1 MKHSSILF
9 SFLSGII
16 HGCIILILLS
26 GVIFFI
32 AKDARGEE
40 VVGTILDVRA
50 LTRNVIVDVPYER
63 CGTVPETVRLNR
75 KGYMGYTDGTL
86 QRIFDHITADTATIY
101 VNRCKTFKRKETRA
115 VLDGYLITYTLNKRV
130 YQTRTRIKPEGNTI
144 TIRIKHEVKP

>member
-1 MKHSSILF
+1 MNIRYVISIVLLTLF
-9 SFLSGII
+9 FLFWGI
-16 HGCIILILLS
+16 GKVS
-26 GVIFFI
+26 
-32 AKDARGEE
+32 GEE
-40 VVGTILDVRA
+40 VKGTILDVRA

-63 CGTVPETVRLNR
+63 CGPVPETVRLNR

-86 QRIFDHITADTATIY
+86 QRIFDRITADTATIY